1 MRCVGVK
8 LEVKLTVGD
17 ASAIVRTETVA
28 RDARALERAARVETI
43 LAAQRRFEGAFINV
57 DAGAGVQSETD
68 GTHTNRSFGSH
79 VAAVG
84 ASSVVAFRLI

>member
-28 RDARALERAARVETI
+28 RDARALECAARVEAI
-43 LAAQRRFEGAFINV
+43 LAARRRIEGAFVNV
-57 DAGAGVQSETD
+57 CAGADVESETD
-68 GTHTNRSFGSH
+68 GTRTDRAFESH